1 MQYLTVTALL
11 GLLILVDFM
20 FLEENTFVFD
30 PNFRCVRLGARA
42 LRRSLCLSHTL
53 SLAPQ
58 RRLREQVVAGDLGHG
73 RPVNVSRV
81 KKQRLS

>member
-30 PNFRCVRLGARA
+30 PNFRCARLGARA
-42 LRRSLCLSHTL
+42 PRSSLCLAHKR
-53 SLAPQ
+53 ARAA

-73 RPVNVSRV
+73 RPVSVSRV
-81 KKQRLS
+81 KATLELS